1 MVISTVAGIGLAA
14 GLIAIPAGVALHQY
28 VLPVMGHA
36 VQTGLPPA
44 VLDVYR
50 ASELILLALSGL
62 AIALA
67 GALARPA
74 GQPGPAPH
82 PRSAPNNPN
91 PHHRKAEPASR

>member
-67 GALARPA
+67 GALA
-74 GQPGPAPH
+74 
-82 PRSAPNNPN
+82 
-91 PHHRKAEPASR
+91 PASWAAGARTASALRTE

>member
-67 GALARPA
+67 GALA
-74 GQPGPAPH
+74 
-82 PRSAPNNPN
+82 
-91 PHHRKAEPASR
+91 PASWAAGTRTASALRTE

>member
-1 MVISTVAGIGLAA
+1 MA
-14 GLIAIPAGVALHQY
+14 
-28 VLPVMGHA
+28 HA

-67 GALARPA
+67 GALAPA
-74 GQPGPAPH
+74 SWAAGTRTA
-82 PRSAPNNPN
+82 SAPNNPN